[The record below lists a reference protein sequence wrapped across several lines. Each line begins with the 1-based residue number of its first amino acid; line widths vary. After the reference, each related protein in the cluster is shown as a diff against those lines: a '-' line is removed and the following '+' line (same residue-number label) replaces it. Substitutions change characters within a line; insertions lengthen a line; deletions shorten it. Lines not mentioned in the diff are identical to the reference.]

1 MVYENRFQ
9 KFWSQTS
16 ESQKSGAQTSGS
28 QFLSFDSP
36 NSKNC
41 SLFTF
46 SVDYIRLK
54 GDGDCQGK
62 EKKFVEIDT
71 HSQFILEA
79 VRGIWSLKVGFKSVK
94 YSGWTQGVRISWS
107 RSWHS
112 TLPSHSTFIV
122 VIKIN
127 KNLTFRLFVEI
138 RI

>member
-1 MVYENRFQ
+1 MKIVF
-9 KFWSQTS
+9 
-16 ESQKSGAQTSGS
+16 KSFGHKHQSHKSPGLKHPVASFLASIAQ
-28 QFLSFDSP
+28 

-112 TLPSHSTFIV
+112 TPTYTLY
-122 VIKIN
+122 
-127 KNLTFRLFVEI
+127 
-138 RI
+138 